1 MLNTNEA
8 YKAKLETANVICP
21 KPDVSV
27 PDIDRSPSQI
37 MCEQNT
43 SEKPPLSYVALI
55 AKAILASPSKKLGL
69 AAIYRYIE
77 ENFPYYRKQSQS
89 WRNSIRHNLSL
100 NDCFV
105 KVGRCED
112 GKGNYWS
119 IHPTNINDFVL
130 GDFRQ
135 HRRSHKREHQ
145 KEYEPYLSMTCLA
158 PWGYCSCLTLTTHYQ
173 MNSYFSDSLWKML
186 CGNGQY
192 FANAYQ
198 RWETNVAFSHRTFS
212 SLVRFDRA
220 KWDPV
225 DWFYGLPSSSTVQQ
239 NISRNVQQTA
249 PAFLSPFSFN
259 QQNREALS
267 CICGNLKGCYLH
279 RNKSNT
285 VGCDIPADQ
294 CMQQ

>member
-1 MLNTNEA
+1 MISVCSAYQWKLCSFHNGYHTTKRFFFCLNQLSVGNGEGFFPRLHRNNCLGPSSA
-8 YKAKLETANVICP
+8 YLHTYH
-21 KPDVSV
+21 VSV

-145 KEYEPYLSMTCLA
+145 KEYEPYLSMTCL
-158 PWGYCSCLTLTTHYQ
+158 
-173 MNSYFSDSLWKML
+173 
-186 CGNGQY
+186 CG
-192 FANAYQ
+192 F
-198 RWETNVAFSHRTFS
+198 
-212 SLVRFDRA
+212 
-220 KWDPV
+220 
-225 DWFYGLPSSSTVQQ
+225 
-239 NISRNVQQTA
+239 
-249 PAFLSPFSFN
+249 
-259 QQNREALS
+259 
-267 CICGNLKGCYLH
+267 C
-279 RNKSNT
+279 
-285 VGCDIPADQ
+285 
-294 CMQQ
+294 